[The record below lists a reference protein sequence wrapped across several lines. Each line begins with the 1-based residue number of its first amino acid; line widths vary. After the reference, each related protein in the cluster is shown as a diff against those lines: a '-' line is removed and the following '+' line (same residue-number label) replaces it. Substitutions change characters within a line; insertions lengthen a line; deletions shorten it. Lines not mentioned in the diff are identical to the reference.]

1 MINIKEIFENIF
13 EENGKIYT
21 KSLVK
26 GQRVYGEKINN
37 DYREWIPD
45 RSKLGAS
52 IKKGMKQMPIKIDSV
67 VLYLGASTGT
77 TVSHV
82 SDIVKDGTVYAVEF
96 AERVFRNLLE
106 LAETRNN
113 IIPIIADA
121 RKTEL
126 YKSVELVDVVF
137 VDIADPQ
144 QTEIAIQN
152 ANIFLKKNG
161 FLMISVKSQS
171 IDVTKKPEQIFS
183 QEKEKVRKA
192 NYEVIEVL
200 SLEPYEK
207 DHAMIIAKKS

>member
-1 MINIKEIFENIF
+1 MIYIKEIFENIF
-13 EENGKIYT
+13 EENNRIYT

-37 DYREWIPD
+37 EYREWAPD

-52 IKKGMKQMPIKIDSV
+52 IKKGIKNCPIKKDSV
-67 VLYLGASTGT
+67 VLCLGASTGT

-82 SDIVKDGTVYAVEF
+82 SDIIVDGTVYAVEF

-106 LAETRNN
+106 LAETRAN

-126 YKSVELVDVVF
+126 YNSIELVDVVF
-137 VDIADPQ
+137 ADIADPA
-144 QTEIAIQN
+144 QTDIAIKN

-171 IDVTKKPEQIFS
+171 IDVTKKPEQVY
-183 QEKEKVRKA
+183 KEEADKVRKA
-192 NYEVIEVL
+192 GYDVIEVL

-207 DHAMIIAKKS
+207 DHAMIISKSL